1 MAFVEPISIKQAI
14 DSVHK
19 KDYLLPAIQREFVWD
34 TYQIE
39 RLFDSLMRDYPIS
52 SFLFWEVEKKNIKNY
67 QFYEFVREYH
77 ERDNTHNPKANIDG
91 ESGITAILDGQQRLT
106 SLYIG
111 LKGTYAYKLPRKRW
125 DNDSAFPKRK
135 LCLNLV
141 APSKDGD
148 LEYDFQF
155 LTKKEYKQN
164 DENHVWFAV
173 GDILNLTEAV
183 DVNDYLLE
191 NDISELGKEKFRHA
205 NKTLFKLYEVIQKNK
220 SINFFLEKDE
230 SLDKVLN
237 IFIRV
242 NSGGT
247 QLSYSDLLLSIATAQ
262 WKEKDA
268 REEITSFVDDINSI
282 GDGFNINKDFVLK
295 NCLVLSGFKD
305 IAFKVDNFNQE
316 NMLTIEKQWDDITKA
331 IKSSVILLS
340 CLGYHRDTLT
350 SNNALIPIASYLYK
364 IGSPDNF
371 SESSKYKSDREKI
384 FKWLVMVLLK
394 RTFSGQPDNVL
405 RPIREVIK
413 NSEDG
418 FPFDE
423 IIAKL
428 KGGTKAISF
437 DNDEI
442 ENLLYYQYAQ
452 AYTYSVLAFIYP
464 SLDFR
469 NKFHQ
474 DHIFPK
480 KLFTA
485 KRLKKRGIG
494 GDDIGFYL
502 DNYNYLANIQLLEGV
517 PNQEKSG
524 TDFDVWIKEKYP
536 NKDDRKAYMKKNY
549 IPDVDLSLE
558 NFKEFIEEREKLIVS
573 AFKDLLG
580 SFEIQVGKQNLFTL
594 EKSSFPVMR

>member
-1 MAFVEPISIKQAI
+1 MAFVEPISIKEAI

-164 DENHVWFAV
+164 DENHVWFTV

-205 NKTLFKLYEVIQKNK
+205 NKTLFKLYEVIQKNR

-316 NMLTIEKQWDDITKA
+316 NMRTIEKQWDDITKA

-350 SNNALIPIASYLYK
+350 SNNALIPIATYLYK

-371 SESSKYKSDREKI
+371 SESSKYESDRQKI
-384 FKWLVMVLLK
+384 FKWLAMVLLK

-405 RPIREVIK
+405 RPIRDVIK

-418 FPFDE
+418 FPFNE

-437 DNDEI
+437 DNDEV

-485 KRLKKRGIG
+485 KRLKKRGIN
-494 GDDIGFYL
+494 DSDIEFYL

-549 IPDVDLSLE
+549 IPDIDLSLE
-558 NFKEFIEEREKLIVS
+558 NFKEFIKEREKLIVS
-573 AFKDLLG
+573 AFKELLA
-580 SFEIQVGKQNLFTL
+580 
-594 EKSSFPVMR
+594 

>member
-1 MAFVEPISIKQAI
+1 MAFVEPVTIKDAVF
-14 DSVHK
+14 SVHEK
-19 KDYLLPAIQREFVWD
+19 KYLLPAIQREFVWD

-52 SFLFWEVEKKNIKNY
+52 TFLFWEVEKKNINEY
-67 QFYEFVREYH
+67 QFYEFVHEYH

-135 LCLNLV
+135 LCLNLL
-141 APSKDGD
+141 APSKNGD

-155 LTKKEYKQN
+155 LTKKEYEQT
-164 DENHVWFAV
+164 DENTFWFLV

-191 NDISELGKEKFRHA
+191 NDISTLGKEKFRFA

-220 SINFFLEKDE
+220 SINFFLEKSE

-268 REEITSFVDDINSI
+268 REEITSFVDEANAI

-295 NCLVLSGFKD
+295 NCLVLAGFKD
-305 IAFKVDNFNQE
+305 IAFKVDNFNRE
-316 NMLTIEKQWDDITKA
+316 NMLTIEKQWEEISKA
-331 IKSSVILLS
+331 IKSALVLLS
-340 CLGYHRDTLT
+340 TLGYHRDTLT
-350 SNNALIPIASYLYK
+350 SNNALIPIATYLYK

-371 SESSKYKSDREKI
+371 SESSKYKEDRKKI
-384 FKWLVMVLLK
+384 FKWLAMVLLK
-394 RTFSGQPDNVL
+394 RTFGGQPDNVL
-405 RPIREVIK
+405 KPIRNVI
-413 NSEDG
+413 NTTNYG

-423 IIAKL
+423 IIKKL
-428 KGGTKAISF
+428 KGSTKAISF
-437 DNDEI
+437 DDDEV
-442 ENLLYYQYAQ
+442 ENLLYYKYAQ

-464 SLDFR
+464 TLDFR

-485 KRLKKRGIG
+485 KRLKKRGIDE
-494 GDDIGFYL
+494 DDIEFYI
-502 DNYNYLANIQLLEGV
+502 DNYNYLANLQLLEGV

-524 TDFDVWIKEKYP
+524 KDFNVWIEEKYP
-536 NKDDRKAYMKKNY
+536 NKKDRKAYMERNY
-549 IPDVDLSLE
+549 IPDIDLSLE
-558 NFKEFIEEREKLIVS
+558 NFPEFIEEREKLIVS
-573 AFKDLLG
+573 AFKKLLA
-580 SFEIQVGKQNLFTL
+580 
-594 EKSSFPVMR
+594 

>member
-1 MAFVEPISIKQAI
+1 MAFVEPISIKEAI
-14 DSVHK
+14 ESVHK
-19 KDYLLPAIQREFVWD
+19 KDYLLPAIQREFVWG

-52 SFLFWEVEKKNIKNY
+52 SFLFWNVEKNNIKNY

-141 APSKDGD
+141 SPSKDGD
-148 LEYDFQF
+148 LQYDFQF
-155 LTKKEYKQN
+155 LTKKEYKQI
-164 DENHVWFAV
+164 DENHVWFVV

-191 NDISELGKEKFRHA
+191 NDISELGKEKFRFA

-268 REEITSFVDDINSI
+268 REEITSFVDEINSI

-316 NMLTIEKQWDDITKA
+316 NMRTIEKKWDDITEA
-331 IKSSVILLS
+331 IKSSVTLLS

-350 SNNALIPIASYLYK
+350 SNNALIPIATYLFK
-364 IGSPDNF
+364 IGSPANF
-371 SESSKYKSDREKI
+371 SESSKYQNDREKI

-405 RPIREVIK
+405 RPIRDVIN

-423 IIAKL
+423 IILKL

-437 DNDEI
+437 DSDEI
-442 ENLLYYQYAQ
+442 ENLLYYQYGQ

-485 KRLKKRGIG
+485 KRLKNRGISD
-494 GDDIGFYL
+494 DDIKFYL

-524 TDFDVWIKEKYP
+524 TDFDIWIKEKYP
-536 NKDDRKAYMKKNY
+536 NMGDRKAYMERNY

-573 AFKDLLG
+573 AFKKLL
-580 SFEIQVGKQNLFTL
+580 V
-594 EKSSFPVMR
+594 

>member
-1 MAFVEPISIKQAI
+1 MAFVKPISIKEAV

-19 KDYLLPAIQREFVWD
+19 KKYLLPAIQREFVWD

-52 SFLFWEVEKKNIKNY
+52 SFLFWEVEKENIKNY

-135 LCLNLV
+135 LCLNLI

-148 LEYDFQF
+148 LQFDFQF
-155 LTKKEYKQN
+155 LTKKEYKQE
-164 DENHVWFAV
+164 DESHVWFTV
-173 GDILNLTEAV
+173 GDILNLEKPVEINKYLIKHGLLKLDDDKAEFA
-183 DVNDYLLE
+183 NDALY
-191 NDISELGKEKFRHA
+191 
-205 NKTLFKLYEVIQKNK
+205 KLWEVIHKNE

-268 REEITSFVDDINSI
+268 REEITSFVDEVNAI

-305 IAFKVDNFNQE
+305 IAFKVDNFNQK
-316 NMLTIEKQWDDITKA
+316 NMLEIERKWEDITEA
-331 IKSSVILLS
+331 IRSAVVLLS
-340 CLGYHRDTLT
+340 NLGYHRDTLT
-350 SNNALIPIASYLYK
+350 SNNALIPIATYLYK
-364 IGSPDNF
+364 IGSPTNF
-371 SESSKYKSDREKI
+371 SESSKYQDDREKI

-405 RPIREVIK
+405 RPIRAVI
-413 NSEDG
+413 NSAGSG

-428 KGGTKAISF
+428 KGSTKAISF
-437 DNDEI
+437 DDDEI
-442 ENLLYYQYAQ
+442 DNLLYYQYAQ

-485 KRLKKRGIG
+485 KKLKKRGI
-494 GDDIGFYL
+494 DDNNIEFYL
-502 DNYNYLANIQLLEGV
+502 ENFNYLANLQLLEGV

-536 NKDDRKAYMKKNY
+536 NNDDRKAYMKRNY

-573 AFKDLLG
+573 AFKKLLA
-580 SFEIQVGKQNLFTL
+580 
-594 EKSSFPVMR
+594 

>member
-1 MAFVEPISIKQAI
+1 MAFVEPISIKEAI

-19 KDYLLPAIQREFVWD
+19 KKYLLPAIQREFVWG

-52 SFLFWEVEKKNIKNY
+52 SFLFWQVDKENIKNY
-67 QFYEFVREYH
+67 QFYEFLREYH
-77 ERDNTHNPKANIDG
+77 ERDNIHNPKANING

-111 LKGTYAYKLPRKRW
+111 LKGTYANKLPHKRW

-135 LCLNLV
+135 LCLNLISL
-141 APSKDGD
+141 SKNGD
-148 LEYDFQF
+148 LQYDFQF
-155 LTKKEYKQN
+155 LTKEEYKKSDKDN
-164 DENHVWFAV
+164 FWFLV

-183 DVNDYLLE
+183 EVNDYLLE
-191 NDISELGKEKFRHA
+191 NDIAELGKEKFKHA
-205 NKTLFKLYEVIQKNK
+205 NRTLFKLYEVIHKNK
-220 SINFFLEKDE
+220 SINFFLERDE

-247 QLSYSDLLLSIATAQ
+247 QLSYSDLLLSIASAQ

-268 REEITSFVDDINSI
+268 REEIINFVDEINAI

-316 NMLTIEKQWDDITKA
+316 NMLIIEKLWDDITKA
-331 IKSSVILLS
+331 IRSSVILLTS
-340 CLGYHRDTLT
+340 LGYHRDTLT
-350 SNNALIPIASYLYK
+350 SNNALIPIATYLYK

-371 SESSKYKSDREKI
+371 TTSSKYESDRKKI

-394 RTFSGQPDNVL
+394 RTFGGQPDNVL
-405 RPIREVIK
+405 RPIRDVINASD
-413 NSEDG
+413 NS

-423 IIAKL
+423 IILKL

-437 DNDEI
+437 DDDEI
-442 ENLLYYQYAQ
+442 DNLLYYQYSQ

-480 KLFTA
+480 KLFTE
-485 KRLKKRGIG
+485 KKLKKIGINKN
-494 GDDIGFYL
+494 DIEFYL
-502 DNYNYLANIQLLEGV
+502 ENYNYLANIQLLEGV

-524 TDFDVWIKEKYP
+524 TDFKVWINEKYP
-536 NKDDRKAYMKKNY
+536 NENDRKAYMEKNY
-549 IPDVDLSLE
+549 IPDIDLSIE
-558 NFKEFIEEREKLIVS
+558 NFKEFITEREKLITS
-573 AFKDLLG
+573 AFKKLL
-580 SFEIQVGKQNLFTL
+580 
-594 EKSSFPVMR
+594 M

>member
-1 MAFVEPISIKQAI
+1 MAFVEPISIKEAI
-14 DSVHK
+14 ECVHK
-19 KDYLLPAIQREFVWD
+19 KNYLLPSIQREFVWN

-52 SFLFWEVEKKNIKNY
+52 SFLFWEVEKNNIRNY

-148 LEYDFQF
+148 LQYDFQF
-155 LTKKEYKQN
+155 LTKKEYKQT
-164 DENHVWFAV
+164 DENYVWFAV

-191 NDISELGKEKFRHA
+191 NDIAELGKEKFRYA

-220 SINFFLEKDE
+220 SINFFLEKGE

-268 REEITSFVDDINSI
+268 REEITSFVDEINSI

-316 NMLTIEKQWDDITKA
+316 NMQTIEKNWDDITKA
-331 IKSSVILLS
+331 IKSSIILLS

-350 SNNALIPIASYLYK
+350 SNNALIPIAIYLYK

-371 SESSKYKSDREKI
+371 SESSKYESERQKI

-405 RPIREVIK
+405 RPIREVIN
-413 NSEDG
+413 NSENG

-423 IIAKL
+423 IILKL

-437 DNDEI
+437 NMDEI

-480 KLFTA
+480 KLFTE
-485 KRLKKRGIG
+485 KRLKKRGID
-494 GDDIGFYL
+494 GDDIEFYL
-502 DNYNYLANIQLLEGV
+502 NNYNYLANIQLLEGV

-524 TDFDVWIKEKYP
+524 IDFDIWIKKKYP
-536 NKDDRKAYMKKNY
+536 NKDDRKAYMERNY
-549 IPDVDLSLE
+549 IPDIDLSFD
-558 NFKEFIEEREKLIVS
+558 NFKEFIIEREKLIVS
-573 AFKDLLG
+573 AFEKLL
-580 SFEIQVGKQNLFTL
+580 V
-594 EKSSFPVMR
+594 

>member
-1 MAFVEPISIKQAI
+1 MAFVEPVTIKEAI
-14 DSVHK
+14 ESVHK

-52 SFLFWEVEKKNIKNY
+52 SFLFWEVEKNNIKNY

-77 ERDNTHNPKANIDG
+77 ERDNRHNPKANIDG

-111 LKGTYAYKLPRKRW
+111 LKGTYAFKLPRKRW

-141 APSKDGD
+141 SPSKDGD
-148 LEYDFQF
+148 LQYDFRF
-155 LTKKEYKQN
+155 LTKKEYKQT
-164 DENHVWFAV
+164 DENHVWFSV

-191 NDISELGKEKFRHA
+191 NDISELGKEKFRYA
-205 NKTLFKLYEVIQKNK
+205 NKTLFKLYEIIQKNK
-220 SINFFLEKDE
+220 SINFFLEKGE

-268 REEITSFVDDINSI
+268 REEITSFVDEINSI

-316 NMLTIEKQWDDITKA
+316 NMRTIEKQWDDITKA

-350 SNNALIPIASYLYK
+350 SNNALIPIATYLYK

-371 SESSKYKSDREKI
+371 SESSKYKEDREKI

-405 RPIREVIK
+405 RPVREVINK
-413 NSEDG
+413 SENG
-418 FPFDE
+418 FPFEE
-423 IIAKL
+423 IISKL
-428 KGGTKAISF
+428 KGSTKAISF
-437 DNDEI
+437 DDDEI

-485 KRLKKRGIG
+485 KRLEKYGIKEE
-494 GDDIGFYL
+494 DIEFYL

-524 TDFDVWIKEKYP
+524 ADFDIWIKEKYP
-536 NKDDRKAYMKKNY
+536 NKDDRKAYMERNY
-549 IPDVDLSLE
+549 IPDIDLSLE

-573 AFKDLLG
+573 AFKKIL
-580 SFEIQVGKQNLFTL
+580 T
-594 EKSSFPVMR
+594 

>member
-1 MAFVEPISIKQAI
+1 MAFIEPVTIREAV
-14 DSVHK
+14 DCVHK

-52 SFLFWEVEKKNIKNY
+52 SFLFWKVKKNSIKNY

-77 ERDNTHNPKANIDG
+77 ERDNRHNPKANIDG
-91 ESGITAILDGQQRLT
+91 ESGIIAILDGQQRLT

-141 APSKDGD
+141 SPSKDGD
-148 LEYDFQF
+148 LQYDFRF
-155 LTKKEYKQN
+155 LTKKEYKQT

-183 DVNDYLLE
+183 DVNEYLLE
-191 NDISELGKEKFRHA
+191 NDISEPGKEKYRYA
-205 NKTLFKLYEVIQKNK
+205 NKTLFKLYEIIQKNK
-220 SINFFLEKDE
+220 SINFFLEKGE

-268 REEITSFVDDINSI
+268 REEITSFVDEINSI
-282 GDGFNINKDFVLK
+282 GDGFNFNKDFVLK

-316 NMLTIEKQWDDITKA
+316 NMRTIEKQWDGITKA

-350 SNNALIPIASYLYK
+350 SNNALIPIAMYLYK
-364 IGSPDNF
+364 IGSPDGF
-371 SESSKYKSDREKI
+371 SESSKYREDRKKI

-405 RPIREVIK
+405 RPVREVIDK
-413 NSEDG
+413 SEDG
-418 FPFDE
+418 FPFE
-423 IIAKL
+423 KIILKL
-428 KGGTKAISF
+428 KGSAKAISF
-437 DNDEI
+437 DGDEI

-452 AYTYSVLAFIYP
+452 AYTYSVLAFLYP
-464 SLDFR
+464 SLVFR

-485 KRLKKRGIG
+485 KRLEKRGIREE
-494 GDDIGFYL
+494 DIEFYL
-502 DNYNYLANIQLLEGV
+502 NNYNYLANIQLLEGV

-524 TDFDVWIKEKYP
+524 KDFNVWIKEEYP
-536 NKDDRKAYMKKNY
+536 NEDARKAYMKTNY
-549 IPDVDLSLE
+549 IPDDVDLSLG
-558 NFKEFIEEREKLIVS
+558 NFKEFIEKREELIVS
-573 AFKDLLG
+573 KFKRLLA
-580 SFEIQVGKQNLFTL
+580 
-594 EKSSFPVMR
+594 